1 MENVNENIEQKVIKV
16 FEKYCNR
23 DISLD
28 DSINSLELDSLDFV
42 KLIIEL
48 EDTFNIE
55 MDDDMLYV
63 GKGICVNDFCIFL
76 KKSSSI

>member
-16 FEKYCNR
+16 FEKYCDR

-28 DSINSLELDSLDFV
+28 VSINSLELDSLDFV

-55 MDDDMLYV
+55 LDDDMLYDS
-63 GKGICVNDFCIFL
+63 KRICVNDFCIFL
-76 KKSSSI
+76 KKNI